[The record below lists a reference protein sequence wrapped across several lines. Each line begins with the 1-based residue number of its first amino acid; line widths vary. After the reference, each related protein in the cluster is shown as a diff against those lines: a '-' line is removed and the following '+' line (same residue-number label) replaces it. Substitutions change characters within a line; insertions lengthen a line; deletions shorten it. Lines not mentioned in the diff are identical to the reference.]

1 MPRKGPVQFLG
12 MAKIDIYKASA
23 GSGKTHTLT
32 QQYLRY
38 LLQSGDPDAYRH
50 ILAVTF
56 TNKATDEMKQRVLE
70 TLSRE
75 ARNDSE
81 EGRKARKVLISIL
94 HDYSNFSITTIDKF
108 FLQIIRAFSR
118 EIGQN
123 GSYRVE
129 LDEASVISSAVDSML
144 DSLDEEGNDAL
155 LEWMVAYALES
166 VEKEGKYDI
175 AENLKEFGKLF
186 LQEDFRIK
194 KGQPGVTFVQDRGVI
209 ERVRQQMSERI
220 AFFKSQGKKVD
231 KYAKRLNKTCEVIL
245 NSVGIMGISS
255 DIYARMTD
263 ILREKNLVML
273 SESKET
279 IRKLIDDSD
288 APFIY
293 EKVGNRYDHLML
305 DEFQDTSRVE
315 WQNFLPL
322 YRESLAKGKD
332 CMIVGDIKQSIYRF
346 RGSDWET
353 LNSGVSRDFDR
364 SVTNFETLQVNRRS
378 FRNIIRFNNM
388 LYGRIMEWLPD
399 EFSDS
404 IAEIYQ
410 DAAQEEWKEQ
420 EGYVQ
425 IQLEEY
431 VKSAEFESRGLEWMV
446 SAIKE
451 LQDRGFPVGSIT
463 VLTRYNRQ
471 VSAVA
476 KKLIAEG
483 YAVITD
489 ESLLVSGS
497 PQVQKVVA
505 VLKYLS
511 SGTDDICNEQLR
523 QLGVDVNY
531 DVSSEG
537 SLYDLCENIIRI
549 WIPDVAKGDIP
560 YINAFLDIVTEYTS
574 AYGSDISAFARWWE
588 ETASDGRYIS
598 VPEGQD
604 AVRVMTYHKSKG
616 LGLDAVILPFFNEEL
631 AHGKG
636 NYIWTTPDPEVCQIG
651 LFPVKCTQTN
661 LKDTLFQDDYDRE
674 RFLCAVDAMNAAY
687 VATTRAK
694 QAMYIHAVRSK
705 SGIDAVSE
713 CMARMLEQCCS
724 QDLEDE
730 SEADGQNVYEF
741 GTPQSYVPSG
751 DDEDA
756 RVQEPVDRFV
766 SIPYLVKEDGEEEA
780 PARPRIEMAYS
791 GADFFD
797 EPGARQK
804 GIVLHDILASVTVAA
819 DLRQAVEKAVG
830 EGLLP
835 AGDAED
841 VEAMLQQAID
851 SVAGYHWFDSGNT
864 VFNELSIIN
873 TDGNVER
880 PDRVI
885 VREGETVVVDYK
897 FGEERSYYC
906 WQVRRYMKLLREM
919 GYPGVKG
926 YLWYV
931 KNNKVEKI

>member
-1 MPRKGPVQFLG
+1 MQFLG

-108 FLQIIRAFSR
+108 FLQIIRAFAR

-144 DSLDEEGNDAL
+144 DSLDEEGNKAL

-166 VEKEGKYDI
+166 VEKGGSYDI
-175 AENLKEFGKLF
+175 AASLKDLGKLF
-186 LQEDFRIK
+186 LQEEFRIK
-194 KGQPGVTFVQDRGVI
+194 KGQPGVSFVQDRDFI
-209 ERVRQQMSERI
+209 ERVRQETSQKI
-220 AFFKSQGKKVD
+220 ADFESQGKNVD
-231 KYAKRLNKTCEVIL
+231 KYAKKRNKTDEVIL
-245 NSVGIMGISS
+245 RSIGIMGISS

-263 ILREKNLVML
+263 FLREKNLVML

-305 DEFQDTSRVE
+305 DEFQDTSRIE

-353 LNSGVSRDFDR
+353 LNSGVSQDFDR
-364 SVTNFETLQVNRRS
+364 SETNFETLQVNRRS
-378 FRNIIRFNNM
+378 FRNIIRFNNK
-388 LYGRIMEWLPD
+388 LYGSIKEWLPE
-399 EFSDS
+399 EFSDR

-410 DAAQEEWKEQ
+410 DAVQEEWKEQ
-420 EGYVQ
+420 EGYVK

-431 VKSAEFESRGLEWMV
+431 VKSAEFVSRGLEWMV

-451 LQDRGFPVGSIT
+451 LQDRGFPAGSIT
-463 VLTRYNRQ
+463 VLTRYNKD
-471 VSAVA
+471 VSSVA

-511 SGTDDICNEQLR
+511 SGTDDICNEQLS
-523 QLGVDVNY
+523 QLGVDINFE
-531 DVSSEG
+531 VSSEG

-549 WIPDVAKGDIP
+549 WIPVVEKGDIP
-560 YINAFLDIVTEYTS
+560 YINAFLDIVSEYTT
-574 AYGSDISAFARWWE
+574 AYGSDISAFVRWWE

-616 LGLDAVILPFFNEEL
+616 LSLDAVILPFFNEEFS
-631 AHGKG
+631 HSKG
-636 NYIWTTPDPEVCQIG
+636 NYIWTTPDPEVCKIG

-661 LKDTLFQDDYDRE
+661 LKDTLFQEDYDRE
-674 RFLCAVDAMNAAY
+674 RFMRAVDAMNAAY

-705 SGIDAVSE
+705 NGIDAVSE
-713 CMARMLEQCCS
+713 SMARMLEKCCL
-724 QDLEDE
+724 QELEDE
-730 SEADGQNVYEF
+730 SEADGRNVYEF
-741 GTPQSYVPSG
+741 GTPQSYVDQS
-751 DDEDA
+751 DDRDA
-756 RVQEPVDRFV
+756 RIQEPVEQFV
-766 SIPYLVKEDGEEEA
+766 SIPYLVKEESGEDA

-791 GADFFD
+791 GADFFE

-819 DLRQAVEKAVG
+819 DLPQAVANAVS

-835 AGDAED
+835 AAE
-841 VEAMLQQAID
+841 AD
-851 SVAGYHWFDSGNT
+851 SVEDMLRQAMDSVSDYHWFDIGNT

-880 PDRVI
+880 PDRVV
-885 VREGETVVVDYK
+885 VRDGETIVVDYK
-897 FGEERSYYC
+897 FGEERGYYC
-906 WQVRRYMKLLREM
+906 WQVRRYMKLLRQM

>member
-1 MPRKGPVQFLG
+1 
-12 MAKIDIYKASA
+12 MAKVDIYKASA

-38 LLQSGDPDAYRH
+38 LLQSDDPDAYRH

-70 TLSRE
+70 TLSKE
-75 ARNDSE
+75 AQKDSE

-108 FLQIIRAFSR
+108 FLQIIRAFAR

-129 LDEASVISSAVDSML
+129 LDEVSVIGASVDSML
-144 DSLDEEGNDAL
+144 DSLDEDGNAAL

-166 VEKEGKYDI
+166 VEKGGSYDI
-175 AENLKEFGKLF
+175 ASSLKEFGKLF
-186 LQEDFRIK
+186 IQEDFRIK
-194 KGQPGVTFVQDRGVI
+194 KGLPGISFVQDRSVI
-209 ERVRQQMSERI
+209 ERVRQKTAERM
-220 AFFKSQGKKVD
+220 ADFRVKYPPRSRNVD
-231 KYAKRLNKTCEVIL
+231 KYAKRLNETDKIVFD
-245 NSVGIMGISS
+245 SVGIMGISS

-353 LNSGVSRDFDR
+353 LNSGIAKDFNE
-364 SVTNFETLQVNRRS
+364 SVTHFETLKVNRRS
-378 FRNIIRFNNM
+378 FRNIIKFNNL
-388 LYGRIMEWLPD
+388 LYGRIKEWLPD
-399 EFSDS
+399 EF
-404 IAEIYQ
+404 AEKVSGLYQ
-410 DAAQEEWKEQ
+410 DAEQEEWKEP
-420 EGYVQ
+420 EGYVK
-425 IQLEEY
+425 IQLEDY
-431 VKSAEFESRGLEWMV
+431 VQKPEFMARALEWLV
-446 SAIKE
+446 PAVQE
-451 LQDRGFPVGSIT
+451 LLSQGFPAGSIT
-463 VLTRYNRQ
+463 VLTRDNKQ

-476 KKLIAEG
+476 QKLLAEG

-523 QLGVDVNY
+523 QLGVDIDR

-574 AYGSDISAFARWWE
+574 VYGSDISAFVRWWD

-616 LGLDAVILPFFNEEL
+616 LSLDAVIIPFFIEPFESGRGDYL
-631 AHGKG
+631 
-636 NYIWTTPDPEVCQIG
+636 WTTPNPEICEIG
-651 LFPVKCTQTN
+651 LFPVKCV
-661 LKDTLFQDDYDRE
+661 KDLENTFFEEDYRQE
-674 RFLCAVDAMNAAY
+674 RFLKAVDALNAAY

-694 QAMYIHAVRSK
+694 QAMYIYAVRSNT
-705 SGIDAVSE
+705 GIDAVSE
-713 CMARMLEQCCS
+713 SMARMLEQCV
-724 QDLEDE
+724 ETE
-730 SEADGQNVYEF
+730 VENVYEF

-841 VEAMLQQAID
+841 VEEMLRQAID

-880 PDRVI
+880 PDRVV
-885 VREGETVVVDYK
+885 VREGETIVVDYK
-897 FGEERSYYC
+897 FGEERKYYC

-926 YLWYV
+926 YIWYV

>member
-1 MPRKGPVQFLG
+1 MQLLE
-12 MAKIDIYKASA
+12 MAKVDIYKASA

-38 LLQSGDPDAYRH
+38 LLQSDDPDAYRH

-70 TLSRE
+70 TLSKE
-75 ARNDSE
+75 AQKDSE
-81 EGRKARKVLISIL
+81 EGRRARKVLISIL

-108 FLQIIRAFSR
+108 FLQIIRAFAR

-129 LDEASVISSAVDSML
+129 LDEVSVIGASVDSML
-144 DSLDEEGNDAL
+144 DSLDEEENAAL
-155 LEWMVAYALES
+155 LDWMVAYALES
-166 VEKEGKYDI
+166 VEKGGSYDI
-175 AENLKEFGKLF
+175 AASLKEFGKLF

-194 KGQPGVTFVQDRGVI
+194 KGLPGISFVQDRSVI
-209 ERVRQQMSERI
+209 ERVRQKTSERMA
-220 AFFKSQGKKVD
+220 AFRD
-231 KYAKRLNKTCEVIL
+231 KYPPKSRNVDEYARRLYETDNIVF

-353 LNSGVSRDFDR
+353 LNSGIAKDFDK
-364 SVTNFETLQVNRRS
+364 SMTHFETLKVNRRS
-378 FRNIIRFNNM
+378 FRNIIKFNNL
-388 LYGRIMEWLPD
+388 LYGRIKEWLPD
-399 EFSDS
+399 EFADKVSGL
-404 IAEIYQ
+404 YQ
-410 DAAQEEWKEQ
+410 DAKQEEWKEP
-420 EGYVQ
+420 EGYVK
-425 IQLEEY
+425 IQLEDY
-431 VKSAEFESRGLEWMV
+431 VQKPEFRARALEWLV
-446 SAIKE
+446 PAVEE
-451 LQDRGFPVGSIT
+451 LLSQGFPAGSIT
-463 VLTRYNRQ
+463 VLTRDNKQ

-476 KKLIAEG
+476 QKLLSEG

-523 QLGVDVNY
+523 QLGVDL
-531 DVSSEG
+531 SRSASAEG
-537 SLYDLCENIIRI
+537 ALYDLCENIIRI
-549 WIPDVAKGDIP
+549 WIPQVEKGDIP

-574 AYGSDISAFARWWE
+574 IYGSDISAFIRWWE
-588 ETASDGRYIS
+588 DTASAGRYIS

-616 LGLDAVILPFFNEEL
+616 LSLDAVIIPFFNEPFES
-631 AHGKG
+631 GKG
-636 NYIWTTPDPEVCQIG
+636 DYLWTTPAPEICEIG
-651 LFPVKCTQTN
+651 LFPVKCV
-661 LKDTLFQDDYDRE
+661 KDLGKTFFEEDYKQE
-674 RFLCAVDAMNAAY
+674 RFLKAVDAMNAAY

-694 QAMYIHAVRSK
+694 QAMYIYAVRSK
-705 SGIDAVSE
+705 TGIDAVSE
-713 CMARMLEQCCS
+713 SLARMLEKCV
-724 QDLEDE
+724 ET
-730 SEADGQNVYEF
+730 EAENVYEF
-741 GTPQSYVPSG
+741 GKPQRYVASG
-751 DDEDA
+751 DDEDS
-756 RVQEPVDRFV
+756 RVQEPVERFV
-766 SIPYLVKEDGEEEA
+766 SIPYLVEEEGEEDA

-791 GADFFD
+791 GADFFE

-804 GIVLHDILASVTVAA
+804 GIVMHDILASVIVPEDLPRAVAE
-819 DLRQAVEKAVG
+819 AVA

-835 AGDAED
+835 AEEADGVSEMLR
-841 VEAMLQQAID
+841 EAMD
-851 SVAGYHWFDSGNT
+851 SVSDRHWFDSGNT
-864 VFNELSIIN
+864 VYNELSIIN
-873 TDGNVER
+873 TDGDVER

-885 VREGETVVVDYK
+885 VRDGETIVVDYK
-897 FGEERSYYC
+897 FGEERKYYA
-906 WQVRRYMKLLREM
+906 WQVRRYMKLLKQM
-919 GYPGVKG
+919 GYPRVKG
-926 YLWYV
+926 FLWYV
-931 KNNKVEKI
+931 KNNKVEEI